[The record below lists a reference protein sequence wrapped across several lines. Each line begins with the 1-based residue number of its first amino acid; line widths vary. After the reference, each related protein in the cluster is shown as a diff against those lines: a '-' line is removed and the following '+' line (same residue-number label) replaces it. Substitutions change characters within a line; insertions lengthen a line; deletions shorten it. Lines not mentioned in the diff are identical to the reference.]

1 MLITF
6 RPKICETER
15 LEASSWPEFVRRL
28 VGGRRVGDP
37 REFYFWRFDK
47 CTLESSAAAG
57 AGLEFFIGREFLIFL
72 SLWRL
77 SSISGSYYFRTKM
90 ILIMRKGEKDME
102 WRLTSIY
109 QVIKI
114 HTLRFLVHTFS
125 ETHGYHCVSEIVPCW
140 DYPMK
145 SIILHCRS
153 LFEVK
158 LFTDQVRPAL
168 GSVGP
173 LVGSAQRV
181 RFFNIR
187 SGRVGLGI
195 GQNTG

>member
-6 RPKICETER
+6 RPKICETGR

-72 SLWRL
+72 NLWRL

-145 SIILHCRS
+145 SIISHCRS

-168 GSVGP
+168 GQRLTFWFCNFSVSKLLPNLWGFWFWF
-173 LVGSAQRV
+173 RK
-181 RFFNIR
+181 I
-187 SGRVGLGI
+187 
-195 GQNTG
+195 